1 MLIPRKKVPAAE
13 SLEMISNL
21 LLTAFVFGVL
31 YFGREL
37 LIPLAL
43 AALLTFLLAP
53 LVTKLHRFLGR
64 VGSVLFVVAMLF
76 CAAGFVGTV
85 LTRQAVDLASQ
96 LPEYKENISSKL
108 RGIQLPRFR
117 FTGRL
122 TETVDA
128 WKQDLAGVLQSGS
141 SSEEEGEGESLGEN
155 NAGSSANGRETT
167 STSEPETDAGEVPA
181 TPVEVVSGKNERLE
195 MVQFVLAPVL
205 ESLAT
210 AALVVLLLI
219 FMLLRREDL
228 RHRILRL
235 VGQGRISETSR
246 AMDEA
251 GASVARYLLMQL
263 VVNVTYGIP
272 VAVGLYFIGVPNAI
286 LWGALCT
293 VLRFIPYVGP
303 WIGAL
308 FPILMSLVVSP
319 GWMAPILTISLFI
332 LLELIS
338 NNVAEPLLYGSTTGV
353 TPIALIV
360 AALAWTW
367 LWGPVGLVLATPIT
381 VCFVVMGRHIP
392 RRSFFSVLLSDERPL
407 SAAEECY
414 QWLQRRGEGEEF
426 EFVDQYLE
434 EHSEEDLY
442 ESVLLPVLSTAE
454 SDYRE
459 EMLSRKGLVRL
470 HRRVGAVIEDLELR
484 FGQDNP
490 EPPAESGKSL
500 RIFCVPVSSFRD
512 ELAGD
517 MLVNLLHR
525 RGVEAGNAPAKLV
538 SGELLGWIKEASA
551 EVVCLLA
558 VTPTTFYQV
567 RYLCVKLR
575 TRFPEIKMVV
585 ALREVAGGSESGN
598 GDGGTVL
605 QECGADEVVTSLGDA
620 VSAVVVLASRLR
632 VER

>member
-1 MLIPRKKVPAAE
+1 MLVTRKKVPAAE

-43 AALLTFLLAP
+43 AALLTFLLGP

-64 VGSVLFVVAMLF
+64 VGSVLFVVAMIF

-96 LPEYKENISSKL
+96 LPEYRENISAKL
-108 RGIQLPRFR
+108 RGIQLPQFSI
-117 FTGRL
+117 TSRL
-122 TETVDA
+122 TETVDT

-141 SSEEEGEGESLGEN
+141 RSAVGEATGDVGVVM
-155 NAGSSANGRETT
+155 
-167 STSEPETDAGEVPA
+167 EPAAETDAEELPA
-181 TPVEVVSGKNERLE
+181 TPVEVVNGKSERLE
-195 MVQFVLAPVL
+195 MVQLVLAPVL

-319 GWMAPILTISLFI
+319 GWMAPILTITLFI
-332 LLELIS
+332 VLELIS

-381 VCFVVMGRHIP
+381 VCLVVMGRHIP
-392 RRSFFSVLLSDERPL
+392 RLSFFSILLSDERPL

-426 EFVDQYLE
+426 EFVDQYLQ
-434 EHSEEDLY
+434 EHSEDELY
-442 ESVLLPVLSTAE
+442 ESVLLPVLSAAE

-459 EMLSRKGLVRL
+459 EMLSRKELVRL
-470 HRRVGAVIEDLELR
+470 HRRVGAVIEDLDLR
-484 FGQDNP
+484 FGQ
-490 EPPAESGKSL
+490 ESPALPVESEKNL
-500 RIFCVPVSSFRD
+500 RIYCVPVSSFRD
-512 ELAGD
+512 GLAGD

-525 RGVEAGNAPAKLV
+525 RGVEAGNAPARLV
-538 SGELLGWIKEASA
+538 SGELVGWIKEADA
-551 EVVCLLA
+551 EVICLVA
-558 VTPTTFYQV
+558 VTPTTFFQV

-575 TRFPEIKMVV
+575 DQFPEIKMVV
-585 ALREVAGGSESGN
+585 ALREVV
-598 GDGGTVL
+598 GGTDDSAAIL
-605 QECGADEVVTSLGDA
+605 KECGADAVVTSLGDA
-620 VSAVVVLASRLR
+620 ASTIQALASVPR
-632 VER
+632 VEG

>member
-1 MLIPRKKVPAAE
+1 MLVTRKKVPAAE

-43 AALLTFLLAP
+43 AALLTFLLGP

-64 VGSVLFVVAMLF
+64 VGSVLFVVAMIF
-76 CAAGFVGTV
+76 CAAGLVGTV

-96 LPEYKENISSKL
+96 LPEYRENISAKL
-108 RGIQLPRFR
+108 RGIQLPQFS
-117 FTGRL
+117 FTSRL
-122 TETVDA
+122 TETVDT

-141 SSEEEGEGESLGEN
+141 RSAVGEATGDVGVV
-155 NAGSSANGRETT
+155 T
-167 STSEPETDAGEVPA
+167 EPAAETDAEELPA
-181 TPVEVVSGKNERLE
+181 TPVEVVNGKSERLE
-195 MVQFVLAPVL
+195 MVQLVLAPVL

-319 GWMAPILTISLFI
+319 GWMAPILTITLFI
-332 LLELIS
+332 VLELIS

-381 VCFVVMGRHIP
+381 VCLVVMGRHIP
-392 RRSFFSVLLSDERPL
+392 RLSFFSILLSDERPL

-426 EFVDQYLE
+426 EFVDQYLQ
-434 EHSEEDLY
+434 EHSEDELY
-442 ESVLLPVLSTAE
+442 ESVLLPVLSAAE

-459 EMLSRKGLVRL
+459 EMLSRKELVRL
-470 HRRVGAVIEDLELR
+470 HRRVGAVIEDLDLR
-484 FGQDNP
+484 FGQ
-490 EPPAESGKSL
+490 ESPALPVESEKNL
-500 RIFCVPVSSFRD
+500 RIYCVPVSSFRD
-512 ELAGD
+512 GLAGD

-525 RGVEAGNAPAKLV
+525 RGVEAGNAPARLV
-538 SGELLGWIKEASA
+538 SGELVGWIKEADA
-551 EVVCLLA
+551 EVICLVA
-558 VTPTTFYQV
+558 VTPTTFFQV

-575 TRFPEIKMVV
+575 DQFPEIKMVV
-585 ALREVAGGSESGN
+585 ALREVVGATDDSAAI
-598 GDGGTVL
+598 L
-605 QECGADEVVTSLGDA
+605 KECGADAVVTSLGDA
-620 VSAVVVLASRLR
+620 ASTIQALASVPR
-632 VER
+632 VEG

>member
-1 MLIPRKKVPAAE
+1 MRITRKKVPAAE

-31 YFGREL
+31 YFARGL
-37 LIPLAL
+37 LVPLAL

-64 VGSVLFVVAMLF
+64 VGAVLFVVAMIF
-76 CAAGFVGTV
+76 CATGFVGSI
-85 LTRQAVDLASQ
+85 LTRQAVDLALQ
-96 LPEYKENISSKL
+96 LPEHKENISSKL
-108 RGIQLPRFR
+108 RGIQLPQFSSMNG
-117 FTGRL
+117 FK
-122 TETVDA
+122 ETVDT
-128 WKQDLAGVLQSGS
+128 WKQDLTGILQSESRSGLGM
-141 SSEEEGEGESLGEN
+141 EEG
-155 NAGSSANGRETT
+155 
-167 STSEPETDAGEVPA
+167 DAGTWPSATKPEAVSA

-195 MVQFVLAPVL
+195 MAQIVLAPIL

-308 FPILMSLVVSP
+308 FPILMSLTVSP
-319 GWMAPILTISLFI
+319 GWVAPLLTIALFI
-332 LLELIS
+332 VLELIS
-338 NNVAEPLLYGSTTGV
+338 NNIVEPLLYGSTTGV

-381 VCFVVMGRHIP
+381 VCLVVMGRHIP
-392 RRSFFSVLLSDERPL
+392 RLSFFSILLSDEPPL

-414 QWLQRRGEGEEF
+414 QWLQRRGDGEEF
-426 EFVDQYLE
+426 EFVDRYLQ
-434 EHSEEDLY
+434 EHSEAELY
-442 ESVLLPVLSTAE
+442 ESVLLPVLSAAE
-454 SDYRE
+454 ADYRE
-459 EMLSRKGLVRL
+459 EILSQEELVRL
-470 HRRVGAVIEDLELR
+470 DRRVGAVIEDLDLR
-484 FGQDNP
+484 FGLENLILDQ
-490 EPPAESGKSL
+490 ERGS
-500 RIFCVPVSSFRD
+500 RIFCVPVSTYRD

-525 RGVEAGNAPAKLV
+525 RGFEAGNASATLV
-538 SGELLGWIKEASA
+538 SGELLEWIEEASA
-551 EVVCLLA
+551 EVICLTA
-558 VTPTTFYQV
+558 VAPTTFFQV
-567 RYLCVKLR
+567 RYLCLKLR
-575 TRFPEIKMVV
+575 ARFPEIKMVV
-585 ALREVAGGSESGN
+585 ALREVTDRANGGAA
-598 GDGGTVL
+598 L
-605 QECGADEVVTSLGDA
+605 LKECGADAVVTSLDEAASMVVALAAA
-620 VSAVVVLASRLR
+620 VQASTPQLSR
-632 VER
+632 

>member
-1 MLIPRKKVPAAE
+1 MLVTRKKVPAAE

-21 LLTAFVFGVL
+21 LLTAFVFGAL

-43 AALLTFLLAP
+43 AALLTFLLGP

-64 VGSVLFVVAMLF
+64 VGSVLFVVAMIF
-76 CAAGFVGTV
+76 CAAGLVGTV

-96 LPEYKENISSKL
+96 LPEYRENISAKL
-108 RGIQLPRFR
+108 RGIQLPQFSI
-117 FTGRL
+117 TSRL
-122 TETVDA
+122 TETVDT

-141 SSEEEGEGESLGEN
+141 RSAVGEATGDVGVVM
-155 NAGSSANGRETT
+155 
-167 STSEPETDAGEVPA
+167 EPAAETDAEELPA
-181 TPVEVVSGKNERLE
+181 TPVEVVNGKSERLE
-195 MVQFVLAPVL
+195 MVQLVLAPVL

-319 GWMAPILTISLFI
+319 GWMAPILTITLFI
-332 LLELIS
+332 VLELIS

-381 VCFVVMGRHIP
+381 VCLVVMGRHIP
-392 RRSFFSVLLSDERPL
+392 RLSFFSILLSDERPL

-426 EFVDQYLE
+426 EFVDQYLQ
-434 EHSEEDLY
+434 EHSEDELY
-442 ESVLLPVLSTAE
+442 ESVLLPVLSAAE

-459 EMLSRKGLVRL
+459 EMLSRKELVRL
-470 HRRVGAVIEDLELR
+470 HRRVGAVIEDLDLR
-484 FGQDNP
+484 FGQ
-490 EPPAESGKSL
+490 ESPALPVESEKNL
-500 RIFCVPVSSFRD
+500 RIYCVPVSSFRD
-512 ELAGD
+512 GLAGD

-525 RGVEAGNAPAKLV
+525 RGVEAGNAPARLV
-538 SGELLGWIKEASA
+538 SGELVGWIKEADA
-551 EVVCLLA
+551 EVICLVA
-558 VTPTTFYQV
+558 VTPTTFFQV

-575 TRFPEIKMVV
+575 DQFPEIKMVV
-585 ALREVAGGSESGN
+585 ALREVVGATDDSAAI
-598 GDGGTVL
+598 L
-605 QECGADEVVTSLGDA
+605 KECGADAVVTSLGDA
-620 VSAVVVLASRLR
+620 ASTIQALASVPR
-632 VER
+632 VEG